1 MFYCQQGQD
10 STSKPPF
17 IRGTDTVMERFSCFA
32 ARSGHRLTTRRT
44 YNHTLLYFH
53 TRGAV
58 PHPPFHTYLN
68 LW

>member
-32 ARSGHRLTTRRT
+32 ARSGRVTGLPRAART
-44 YNHTLLYFH
+44 ITPYCISTPEGLFHTLH
-53 TRGAV
+53 ST
-58 PHPPFHTYLN
+58 PT
-68 LW
+68 